1 MSGGVRFSL
10 LDRTGTPRRGFWVAF
25 LALILVVPAQA
36 QSPLHVHAIS
46 GSKEYKSEASLK
58 SYQTHLE
65 QTYDVTVTASWV
77 QDRAEDLPGIEHVP
91 DADVLLVFARRMEL
105 PSEQMDVLRRHWEEG
120 KPIVGIRTAS
130 HAFRDSTN
138 QTFDHEVMG
147 GNYQGHFGDSPVRVQ
162 NVAEDHPVLEGVE
175 PFTSRK
181 MYKAGE
187 LAEGAT
193 VLQTGMTITD
203 GGTPT
208 HPVTWTHRYNGG
220 RTMYTSLGVPGDFE
234 IQSFRRLVTNA
245 IFWVAERELP
255 DYEDGP

>member
-1 MSGGVRFSL
+1 MRLDL
-10 LDRTGTPRRGFWVAF
+10 LDVAEMPVRGF
-25 LALILVVPAQA
+25 LAVLLVLLLVTPAQA

-65 QTYDVTVTASWV
+65 RTYDVTVTASWV
-77 QDRAEDLPGIEHVP
+77 QDRAQDLPGIEHVP

-105 PSEQMDVLRRHWEEG
+105 PPDQMALLRRHWEQG

-147 GNYQGHFGDSPVRVQ
+147 GNYQGHFGDFPVRVQ

-187 LAEGAT
+187 LADGAT
-193 VLQTGMTITD
+193 VLQTGTTKTD
-203 GGTPT
+203 EGTHT
-208 HPVTWTHRYNGG
+208 HPVTWAHRYHGG
-220 RTMYTSLGVPGDFE
+220 RTVYTSLGVPEDFE
-234 IQSFRRLVTNA
+234 TESFRRLITNA
-245 IFWVAERELP
+245 IFWVAGRERTHP
-255 DYEDGP
+255 EDGP